1 MDREKRTYTHQLKI
15 ETRMTHGV
23 VIALNGHIGDLQIP
37 PKTTD
42 VLEWMRKKYKVNGIQ
57 FQGKLQD
64 PMKETRWLSI
74 FASTTDDDENTH
86 MLPSPFDEDTY
97 TSPIIVLATQNEN
110 QDTYEPS
117 ITNYVD
123 LKPSEYEALYQ
134 EWTFA
139 VDEEEEEEEFGEDV
153 EEEDDETITHCDDE
167 EDVPPTPTL
176 RPSKTVTPVKTKDVF
191 VDCAIREK
199 VIANFAKIFD
209 TPELANEFEGYVL
222 KAIVEVAK
230 KESIDVD
237 WTNRVFWNM
246 YRGRAMTLYENLKGN
261 DGYVQNNEHIMER
274 IRSGELSLKTVAE
287 MSAIDLCPSRW
298 KDAIDRML
306 AIDKKLY
313 SKEKNASIIMW
324 CSACKKKTNCDYYQ
338 LQTRSADE
346 PMTTFVTCLECD
358 KRWKF

>member
-1 MDREKRTYTHQLKI
+1 
-15 ETRMTHGV
+15 MTHGV
-23 VIALNGHIGDLQIP
+23 VIALNGTVSDVQIP

-42 VLEWMRKKYKVNGIQ
+42 VLEWIRKKYKVAGIQ

-64 PMKETRWLSI
+64 PMKEGRWLSI

-97 TSPIIVLATQNEN
+97 TSQIIVLATQNEN
-110 QDTYEPS
+110 QDTYEPAIS
-117 ITNYVD
+117 SYTD

-134 EWTFA
+134 EWAFA
-139 VDEEEEEEEFGEDV
+139 VDEEDDQPDAIEEEF
-153 EEEDDETITHCDDE
+153 EDDSDETLTQCCDDE
-167 EDVPPTPTL
+167 EEVAPVV
-176 RPSKTVTPVKTKDVF
+176 RPAKAVVPVKTKDVF

-199 VIANFAKIFD
+199 VVSNFKTLFD
-209 TPELANEFEGYVL
+209 TPELAADFEFQVL
-222 KAIVEVAK
+222 LAVVQSAK
-230 KESIDVD
+230 KENIDVD
-237 WTNRVFWNM
+237 WANRVFWNM
-246 YRGRAMTLYENLKGN
+246 YRGRAMSLYENLKGTS
-261 DGYVQNNEHIMER
+261 GYVQNNERLMER
-274 IRSGELSLKTVAE
+274 IRSGELDLATVAN

-298 KDAIDRML
+298 KDAIDKML

-313 SKEKNASIIMW
+313 SKEKNASIVMW

-346 PMTTFVTCLECD
+346 PMTTFVSCLECD